1 MFVLVGMVSVACL
14 TPEVAEF
21 FQFYTSRLDWPA
33 AINVHVT
40 MAFPVPGK
48 CV

>member
-1 MFVLVGMVSVACL
+1 MFVVRVVSVACV
-14 TPEVAEF
+14 TPEIADF
-21 FQFYTSRLDWPA
+21 SLFYTSRLDWPA